1 MRLRRLLGTDLP
13 VALVLAF
20 ALLPFLWMALS
31 SLRPEEELTRAPLLV
46 HASTLGLAQYIT
58 LLGRTSF
65 AANLRDS
72 LVVAAGAVL
81 LGLALA
87 LPAAYAFSRFR
98 FRGRGGLQ
106 RSASCSST
114 CSRSCCSPCRSSS

>member
-1 MRLRRLLGTDLP
+1 MRLRRLLGTDMP

-31 SLRPEEELTRAPLLV
+31 SLRPEEELTRAPLVV

-72 LVVAAGAVL
+72 LVVATGAVL

-87 LPAAYAFSRFR
+87 VPAAYAFSRFR
-98 FRGRGGLQ
+98 FRGRGGL
-106 RSASCSST
+106 RITSCSST
-114 CSRSCCSPCRSSS
+114 CSPSCCSRCRCSS